1 MDYTEIDYK
10 EMSKLI
16 EHPWTDVNGIMKI
29 AQCGKYSA
37 TRIRTEIEAQI
48 IADGKKIPSS
58 CRKKVPTKLL
68 LDYLCLN
75 EDYIYSMASRMA

>member
-1 MDYTEIDYK
+1 MDYK

-16 EHPWTDVNGIMKI
+16 EHPWIDVNGIMKI

-37 TRIRTEIEAQI
+37 TRIRTELEEQI
-48 IADGKKIPSS
+48 VASGKKIPSS
-58 CRKKVPTKLL
+58 CKKRVPTKLL
-68 LDYLCLN
+68 LDYLGLN

>member
-1 MDYTEIDYK
+1 MDYK

-16 EHPWTDVNGIMKI
+16 EHPWIDVNGIMKI

-37 TRIRTEIEAQI
+37 TRIRSELEEQI
-48 IADGKKIPSS
+48 VASGKKIPSS
-58 CRKKVPTKLL
+58 CRKRVPTKLL
-68 LDYLCLN
+68 LDYLGLN

>member
-1 MDYTEIDYK
+1 MDYK

-16 EHPWTDVNGIMKI
+16 EHPWIDVNGIMKI

-37 TRIRTEIEAQI
+37 TRIRSELEEQI
-48 IADGKKIPSS
+48 VASGKKIPSS
-58 CRKKVPTKLL
+58 CKKRVPTKLL
-68 LDYLCLN
+68 LDYLGLN

>member
-1 MDYTEIDYK
+1 MIEMDYK

-16 EHPWTDVNGIMKI
+16 EKPWIDVNGIMKI

-37 TRIRTEIEAQI
+37 TRIRTEIEEQI

-58 CRKKVPTKLL
+58 CRKRVPTKLL
-68 LDYLCLN
+68 LDYLGLN